1 MKTCCYADGIVKF
14 CTTHKVKCVAYF
26 AKLHDTKHPFAWR
39 ANFTCRKADL
49 VKKAR
54 RSVLFSGTPERIRT
68 SDLPLRRRPLYP
80 AELRM
85 QMPEYCNGKSGN
97 CQINSARRL
106 SQFSNLFLGTAK
118 VISQPAIS
126 QVPMSGLLIWAI
138 CIVRVLP
145 LNTRFFA
152 PNRSEPLPEVT

>member
-1 MKTCCYADGIVKF
+1 MSKSNSKWLENITRKVPKASVKP
-14 CTTHKVKCVAYF
+14 
-26 AKLHDTKHPFAWR
+26 L
-39 ANFTCRKADL
+39 L
-49 VKKAR
+49 
-54 RSVLFSGTPERIRT
+54 SELFGTPEGIRT
-68 SDLPLRRRPLYP
+68 PDLPLRRRPLYP